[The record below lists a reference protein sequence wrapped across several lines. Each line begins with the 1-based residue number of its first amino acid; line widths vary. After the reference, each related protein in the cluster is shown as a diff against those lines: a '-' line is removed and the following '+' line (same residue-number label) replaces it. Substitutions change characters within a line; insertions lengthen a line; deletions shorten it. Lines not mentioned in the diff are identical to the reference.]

1 MNNNIEEEEIDLLE
15 LFLEL
20 VSHWFVLLLALV
32 VFAVAGLGYG
42 LLFVTPQ
49 YASTSKLYVLS
60 KSTTITSI
68 ADIQVGTN
76 LASDYQEVI
85 TGRPVLEQVIT
96 NLKLDTDYETLY
108 NKVQV
113 TNATGTRILA
123 ITVTDSDVEL
133 AKTMTDEIAEVSA
146 AFISEKMDQ
155 DPPNIIQYGY
165 TDGKKVNHGPLWY
178 AAVAGMI
185 GFILAAGII
194 VLRYLLNDNIQVPED
209 LEKKA
214 HLNVLATLPLEKK

>member
-113 TNATGTRILA
+113 TNAAGTRILA
-123 ITVTDSDVEL
+123 ITVTDPDVEL

-165 TDGKKVNHGPLWY
+165 TDGNKVNHGPLWF

-185 GFILAAGII
+185 GIILAAGII

-214 HLNVLATLPLEKK
+214 HLNVLATLPLEKN